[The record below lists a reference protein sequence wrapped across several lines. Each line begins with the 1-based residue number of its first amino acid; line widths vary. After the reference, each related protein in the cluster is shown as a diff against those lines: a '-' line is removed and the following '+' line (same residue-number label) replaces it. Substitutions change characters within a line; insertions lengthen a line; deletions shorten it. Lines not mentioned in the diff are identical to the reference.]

1 MKVITSLR
9 QLRQHDWVCSSNV
22 TIGWA
27 RTVSHI
33 EHRISEVSDTQIRE
47 SVSNS
52 HEENAKKINTLHLI
66 ISVLI
71 TWRLTSLTIIW
82 IDYFENVILGYFKR
96 SMYLFKVNHR
106 NSCKSCKICSKL
118 IIKTAERRHWGR
130 SGVFIV
136 NFEHI
141 NNFV

>member
-1 MKVITSLR
+1 MEVITSLR

-71 TWRLTSLTIIW
+71 T
-82 IDYFENVILGYFKR
+82 
-96 SMYLFKVNHR
+96 
-106 NSCKSCKICSKL
+106 
-118 IIKTAERRHWGR
+118 
-130 SGVFIV
+130 
-136 NFEHI
+136 
-141 NNFV
+141 